1 MMISELKEIELE
13 DIAII
18 CNYINDEA
26 SSNGVV
32 TDPFVVSSNIEF
44 LIRDRYNGAYKNGAY
59 KIEDD
64 GIIIA
69 FIIYEK
75 QYHENTLAHF
85 YVEPKYR
92 TYRNVMVPLVSK
104 LVEVFKGQRLYYKK
118 LHSKV
123 DAITHY
129 ANDGEIDVAGLE
141 EFVNKVKR

>member
-1 MMISELKEIELE
+1 MMISELKKIELE

-26 SSNGVV
+26 KNNGVV
-32 TDPFVVSSNIEF
+32 TDPFTVSSNIEF
-44 LIRDRYNGAYKNGAY
+44 LIRDRYNGAYK
-59 KIEDD
+59 IEDN
-64 GIIIA
+64 GVIIA

-92 TYRNVMVPLVSK
+92 TYRSVMVPLVSR
-104 LVEVFKGQRLYYKK
+104 LIEEFKDKRLYYKK

-129 ANDGEIDVAGLE
+129 ANDGEIDLIALD
-141 EFVNKVKR
+141 EFVNRIKR

>member
-26 SSNGVV
+26 KNNGVV
-32 TDPFVVSSNIEF
+32 TDPFTVSSNIEF
-44 LIRDRYNGAYKNGAY
+44 LIRDRYNGAYK
-59 KIEDD
+59 IEDD
-64 GIIIA
+64 GIIVA

-85 YVEPKYR
+85 YVDPRYR
-92 TYRNVMVPLVSK
+92 TYRSVMVPLVSN
-104 LVEVFKGQRLYYKK
+104 LVEVFKNKRLNYKK

-129 ANDGEIDVAGLE
+129 ANNGEIDLIALE
-141 EFVNKVKR
+141 EFVNRIKR

>member
-1 MMISELKEIELE
+1 MMISELKQIKLE

-26 SSNGVV
+26 RSNGVV

-44 LIRDRYNGAYKNGAY
+44 LIRDRCNGAY
-59 KIEDD
+59 KIEDN
-64 GIIIA
+64 GVIIA
-69 FIIYEK
+69 FIVYEK
-75 QYHENTLAHF
+75 QYHENILAHF

-92 TYRNVMVPLVSK
+92 TYRSVMVPLTSK
-104 LVEVFKGQRLYYKK
+104 LVEEFKGKRLNYKK

-129 ANDGEIDVAGLE
+129 ANNGEIDLIALE
-141 EFVNKVKR
+141 EFVNRMKR

>member
-18 CNYINDEA
+18 CNYLNDEA
-26 SSNGVV
+26 RNNGVV
-32 TDPFVVSSNIEF
+32 TDPFVVSSNVEF
-44 LIRDRYNGAYKNGAY
+44 LIKDRTNGSY

-69 FIIYEK
+69 FTIYEK

-85 YVEPKYR
+85 YVDPRYR
-92 TYRNVMVPLVSK
+92 TYRSVMVPLVSK
-104 LVEVFKGQRLYYKK
+104 LVEVFKDKRLYYKK
-118 LHSKV
+118 LHSNV

-129 ANDGEIDVAGLE
+129 ANDGEIDVVRLE
-141 EFVNKVKR
+141 EFINRIKR

>member
-26 SSNGVV
+26 RDNGVM
-32 TDPFVVSSNIEF
+32 TDPFAVSSNIEF
-44 LIRDRYNGAYKNGAY
+44 LIRDRYNGAYK
-59 KIEDD
+59 IEDD
-64 GIIIA
+64 GVIIA
-69 FIIYEK
+69 FIIYER

-92 TYRNVMVPLVSK
+92 TYRSVMVPLVSK
-104 LVEVFKGQRLYYKK
+104 LIEEFKGKRLNYRK
-118 LHSKV
+118 LHNNV

-129 ANDGEIDVAGLE
+129 ANNGEIDVVGLE
-141 EFVNKVKR
+141 KFVNRIKR

>member
-26 SSNGVV
+26 RDNGVV
-32 TDPFVVSSNIEF
+32 TDPFAVSSNVEF
-44 LIRDRYNGAYKNGAY
+44 LIEDRTNGSY

-64 GIIIA
+64 GIIVA

-75 QYHENTLAHF
+75 QYHENILAHF

-104 LVEVFKGQRLYYKK
+104 LVEEFKGKRLNYKK

-123 DAITHY
+123 DAVTHY
-129 ANDGEIDVAGLE
+129 ANNGEIDLIALE
-141 EFVNKVKR
+141 EFVNRIKR

>member
-1 MMISELKEIELE
+1 MMISTLKEIELE

-18 CNYINDEA
+18 CNYLNDEA
-26 SSNGVV
+26 RNNGVV
-32 TDPFVVSSNIEF
+32 TDPFVVSSNVEF
-44 LIRDRYNGAYKNGAY
+44 LIKDRTNGSY

-64 GIIIA
+64 GIIVA

-85 YVEPKYR
+85 YVEPRYR
-92 TYRNVMVPLVSK
+92 TYRSVMVPLVSK
-104 LVEVFKGQRLYYKK
+104 LVEVFKDKRLYYRK

-123 DAITHY
+123 DAVTHY

-141 EFVNKVKR
+141 EFVNRMKR

>member
-18 CNYINDEA
+18 CNYINEEA
-26 SSNGVV
+26 RSNGVV

-44 LIRDRYNGAYKNGAY
+44 LIRDRYNGAYK
-59 KIEDD
+59 IEDD
-64 GIIIA
+64 GVIIA
-69 FIIYEK
+69 FIVYER

-85 YVEPKYR
+85 YVEPRYR
-92 TYRNVMVPLVSK
+92 TYRSVMVPLANK
-104 LVEVFKGQRLYYKK
+104 LIEEFKGKRLNYKK

-129 ANDGEIDVAGLE
+129 ANNGEIDLIALE
-141 EFVNKVKR
+141 EFVNRIKR

>member
-1 MMISELKEIELE
+1 MISEMKEIELE

-32 TDPFVVSSNIEF
+32 TDPFAVSSNVEF
-44 LIRDRYNGAYKNGAY
+44 LIRDRYNGAYK
-59 KIEDD
+59 IEDD
-64 GIIIA
+64 GVIVA

-85 YVEPKYR
+85 YVDPKYR

-104 LVEVFKGQRLYYKK
+104 LVEEFKGKRLYYKK

-129 ANDGEIDVAGLE
+129 ANNGEIDLIGLE
-141 EFVNKVKR
+141 EFVNRIKR

>member
-1 MMISELKEIELE
+1 MISELKEIELE

-26 SSNGVV
+26 KSNGVI

-44 LIRDRYNGAYKNGAY
+44 LIRDRYNGAYK
-59 KIEDD
+59 IEDD
-64 GIIIA
+64 GIIVA

-75 QYHENTLAHF
+75 QYYENILAHF
-85 YVEPKYR
+85 YVAPRYR
-92 TYRNVMVPLVSK
+92 TYRSVMVPLVSN
-104 LVEVFKGQRLYYKK
+104 LVEVFKDKRLYYKK

-129 ANDGEIDVAGLE
+129 ANNGEIDLIALE
-141 EFVNKVKR
+141 EFVNRIKR